1 MIKKHNEKNINIE
14 TIEAANINF
23 IFFAI
28 VKKIVKK
35 NVQALSSKI
44 IFTIHLSIRYKW
56 IVFKLRIIVTGL
68 IDSCNNEINVIMS
81 SFVEKHV

>member
-56 IVFKLRIIVTGL
+56 IVFKLRIVTGL